1 MKQKAWQDANG
12 KEAGF
17 SKQQLLAA
25 RRYTP
30 AQKDVLSAV
39 MDEQDKCTHEQ
50 ALSRITA
57 YLKKEVM

>member
-1 MKQKAWQDANG
+1 MKEKEWQ
-12 KEAGF
+12 EAGKNASF
-17 SKQQLLAA
+17 NKRQLLAA

-30 AQKDVLSAV
+30 SQKDVLTAV
-39 MDEQDKCTHEQ
+39 LNDQDSCTHEQ

>member
-1 MKQKAWQDANG
+1 MKKADILVAG
-12 KEAGF
+12 HEASF
-17 SKQQLLAA
+17 SKKELLAA

-30 AQKDVLSAV
+30 SQKDVLSAV
-39 MDEQDKCTHEQ
+39 LQEEESYTHEQ